1 MAHRFKN
8 LRIEEI
14 TVKNHKQLLSVSL
27 ANQVA
32 MFLPPEGSFDDAS
45 LRRYLENIKNYE
57 EEDANL
63 GMTLANRLRMAFA
76 DLKPDTICSKFPQA
90 ELPLKRRLRCVAEY
104 LIRSGEF
111 DKLKDEN
118 GKLVKKRGNLGKL
131 VVIYKPLPKLLES
144 LIRQG
149 LVEK

>member
-76 DLKPDTICSKFPQA
+76 DLDRKST
-90 ELPLKRRLRCVAEY
+90 RLNSSHV
-104 LIRSGEF
+104 S
-111 DKLKDEN
+111 
-118 GKLVKKRGNLGKL
+118 
-131 VVIYKPLPKLLES
+131 ES
-144 LIRQG
+144 RMPSSA
-149 LVEK
+149 